1 MKDKALG
8 ATLVAAT
15 ALAATVLGLG
25 NALIQDDNS
34 LLVESSRLQGLS
46 HLKEILTS
54 SYWPPPHAPDLYR
67 PLTSL
72 LLALEYGLGGGSP
85 LVFRI
90 GSYLLYA
97 LLSVAVFALAR
108 RVLTTRIALVAGLVF
123 AVHPVHVEAV
133 ALAVGQSELLVGLL
147 SVFAVIRYLDRRRS
161 PEGLRLIDWTLI
173 GVLYG
178 AAALSKEQGL
188 LLPALLLATELVL
201 RAPRSATGHPRLA
214 TGEPRFPIAG
224 YAWLGGIGL
233 LALLARRAVLAGSLT
248 GTFVAAALE
257 GLSLPARGLTML
269 GVVPQWVRLL
279 VWPFHLQADY
289 SPQEIGPA
297 SGFGTPQLLGALLLL
312 AWAVSTWTLR
322 RRSPVTSFGLLWTGV
337 ALFPVSNVLI
347 PTGIVL
353 AERTMM
359 LPSIGAVLALGGML
373 GFAAERL
380 PAGSVMPAKASRVAL
395 VGLVIALGIRSALRE
410 RDWHDDRVLRVRNVE
425 DAPRSWATQLSYAS
439 MLFEDGR
446 RDSALVRYSLARE
459 LAPGSERWRV
469 RNDLAEHYFAGSE
482 HALAVAELRASLA
495 DSPGQELTRH
505 YLVLGL
511 LALGAYREAASEVES
526 ALARGGDPAVFG
538 ELRVL
543 ADSAYRLGVPPGGFV
558 IRVRPIR

>member
-1 MKDKALG
+1 M
-8 ATLVAAT
+8 VAAT
-15 ALAATVLGLG
+15 ALAASVVGLG
-25 NALIQDDNS
+25 NALVQDDNS
-34 LLVESSRLQGLS
+34 LLVESSRLHGLS
-46 HLKEILTS
+46 HFREILTS

-67 PLTSL
+67 PLTSV
-72 LLALEYGLGGGSP
+72 LLALEHGLGGGSP
-85 LVFRI
+85 LAFRI

-108 RVLTTRIALVAGLVF
+108 RILSTRFALVAALVF
-123 AVHPVHVEAV
+123 AAHPVHVEAV

-147 SVFAVIRYLDRRRS
+147 SVLAVIRYLDRRRS
-161 PEGLRLIDWTLI
+161 PEGLRLSDWALIGLLYGGAALAKETGLVLPGLLVAVELLLVSRGTRRSTLI
-173 GVLYG
+173 PGYG
-178 AAALSKEQGL
+178 
-188 LLPALLLATELVL
+188 
-201 RAPRSATGHPRLA
+201 
-214 TGEPRFPIAG
+214 
-224 YAWLGGIGL
+224 WLGGIGL
-233 LALLARRAVLAGSLT
+233 LVLLARRAVLAGSLT
-248 GTFVAAALE
+248 GTFVAAALD
-257 GLSLPARGLTML
+257 GLSLPARALTML

-289 SPQEIGPA
+289 SPQEIVPA
-297 SGFGTPQLLGALLLL
+297 TGFGTLQLLGALLLL
-312 AWAVSTWTLR
+312 AGGVATWAMWR
-322 RRSPVTSFGLLWTGV
+322 RAPVASFGLLWIGF

-359 LPSIGAVLALGGML
+359 LPSIGAVLVLGGVLALG
-373 GFAAERL
+373 AERL
-380 PAGSVMPAKASRVAL
+380 PAGKPRP
-395 VGLVIALGIRSALRE
+395 GLVARIVLIGVIIALGIRSAVRE
-410 RDWHDDRVLRVRNVE
+410 RDWRDDRTLRIRNVE

-446 RDSALVRYSLARE
+446 RDSALARYSRARE
-459 LAPGSERWRV
+459 LAPDRERWRV

-482 HALAVAELRASLA
+482 HGLAVRELRASLA
-495 DSPGQELTRH
+495 DAPEQELTRH

-511 LALGAYREAASEVES
+511 LALGAYREAASEADS

-558 IRVRPIR
+558 IRIRPMR